1 MAEAPAPV
9 PAYVEI
15 AVNLGDPMFR
25 GMYHDKEKHPDDL
38 AHVLDRAERAGVRA
52 QIITAGSL
60 AETNEVLRLTQLRP
74 NLYATAGCHPTRS
87 TEMTSYEGGTS
98 AYMAALQALV
108 DAHRPGTNDGRI
120 VAIGECGLDYDRL
133 HFAPADA
140 QKTAFDAQLTLAE
153 ATRLPLFLH
162 SRAAHADF
170 VRVLWP
176 HLAALRRNGGVSGEP
191 NAEEPGCV
199 GVVHSFTGTADELR
213 ELLSLGLFVGVNG
226 CSLKTAENLEVV
238 RQIPLH
244 RIMLET
250 DAPWCDLRATHASAP
265 LLEQFRREE
274 PQLAAL
280 YSPPRAKPER
290 WNATSAVKGR
300 NEPCCIGEVA
310 AVVARVHNVRL
321 AELAE
326 HALRNAARLFRI

>member
-1 MAEAPAPV
+1 MAEAPASV

-25 GMYHDKEKHPDDL
+25 GVYHDKEKHPDDL
-38 AHVLDRAERAGVRA
+38 AQVLDRAERAGVRA

-60 AETNEVLRLTQLRP
+60 AETDEVLHLAQLRP

-87 TEMTSYEGGTS
+87 TELTMHKGGPS
-98 AYMAALQALV
+98 AYIAALQTLV
-108 DAHRPGTNDGRI
+108 DAHRLGTNDGRI
-120 VAIGECGLDYDRL
+120 VAIGECGL
-133 HFAPADA
+133 ADA
-140 QKTAFDAQLTLAE
+140 QKTAFDAQLALAE
-153 ATRLPLFLH
+153 TTQLPLFLH

-170 VRVLWP
+170 VQVLRP
-176 HLAALRRNGGVSGEP
+176 HLAALRRNAGITSEP
-191 NAEEPGCV
+191 NAAEPGCV

-250 DAPWCDLRATHASAP
+250 DAPWCDLRSTHASAP

-280 YSPPRAKPER
+280 YTPPRAKPER
-290 WNATSAVKGR
+290 WSATSAVKGR